1 MGPESSASWMQYLT
15 WFLIGGNLIALVVGM
30 LMFIAPA
37 RLDQW
42 MGVSARWFSTRKLL
56 KPLEIPRDADRILL
70 NYPRILGGI
79 LILGAAFIL
88 IHGGLVVGKIGTEQG
103 ARYLALFFS
112 GTNLPPS
119 AWESLWIS
127 LVAVICIGATAA
139 ATVGVLAAVRAQ
151 TLHRISAVANRWLST
166 RQASK
171 PLDTPYYGVD
181 SLVRAKPRL
190 WGGVIV
196 FLAAYSLVVLVWFTR
211 GW

>member
-1 MGPESSASWMQYLT
+1 MQYLT

-37 RLDQW
+37 RLDRW

-88 IHGGLVVGKIGTEQG
+88 IHGGSVVGKIGTEQG

-112 GTNLPPS
+112 GTKLPPS

-127 LVAVICIGATAA
+127 LVAVICIGA
-139 ATVGVLAAVRAQ
+139 
-151 TLHRISAVANRWLST
+151 SAVANRWLST